1 MFTSQQKNPPVQCRL
16 DFWLIASFLSSYV
29 IDDKIKP
36 SIKTDHSMI
45 SLHIQG
51 NNFEKRGPGFWKFN
65 AALLKDTDYVQKV
78 KDIINAYRLDHSDTE
93 DNGSLWDT
101 IKCEIRG
108 MSIKYS
114 KRKLFLQRKQE
125 NDLKDELTNLLSK
138 ETNSEEEQVRISQIN
153 KDLIEINDQQT
164 KGVMIRSK
172 ARWTELGEKSS
183 KYF

>member
-1 MFTSQQKNPPVQCRL
+1 MFTWQQKNPPVQCRL

-78 KDIINAYRLDHSDTE
+78 KDIINAYRLDHSNT
-93 DNGSLWDT
+93 
-101 IKCEIRG
+101 
-108 MSIKYS
+108 
-114 KRKLFLQRKQE
+114 
-125 NDLKDELTNLLSK
+125 
-138 ETNSEEEQVRISQIN
+138 
-153 KDLIEINDQQT
+153 
-164 KGVMIRSK
+164 
-172 ARWTELGEKSS
+172 
-183 KYF
+183 